1 MPLLRVLL
9 LLLLLTSCG
18 SDGGGTAG
26 VSVTGD
32 DNLAA
37 ASASNNVSS
46 ANVNLTP
53 VTAPASDTL
62 PPASANTIELWQLPS
77 QSTLQMMSY
86 VVRRGETDLVV
97 IDGGQTADAEYLRAF
112 LKGRT
117 VNAWIITHTHSDHVN
132 ALISLLESNTAPKIE
147 RIYWGYV
154 DRDWLAATQG
164 SGTRQ
169 YDRFLAAV
177 KAAQIPL
184 AAPAPGDRFTVGK
197 LDFVVLSAFN
207 PELPGL
213 NNSSLVFKLL
223 TPQTVLFLAD
233 VVDESV
239 LLSKKRDL
247 LPSDIV
253 QMSHHGQTG
262 LTKEIYKVINPSIC
276 LWPTTRGL
284 WENDNGNGFDSGPY
298 TTLETRSWMYEL
310 GVEAHI
316 LQADGLQKVVLA
328 R

>member
-1 MPLLRVLL
+1 MSLLRVLL

-18 SDGGGTAG
+18 SDGGGTTV
-26 VSVTGD
+26 VSATGD
-32 DNLAA
+32 DNLIP
-37 ASASNNVSS
+37 ASASNSVSS
-46 ANVNLTP
+46 ANVNPTP
-53 VTAPASDTL
+53 EPAPVSDTL

-77 QSTLQMMSY
+77 QSPLQMMSY

-117 VNAWIITHTHSDHVN
+117 VNAWIITHTHPDHVN
-132 ALISLLESNTAPKIE
+132 ALITLLESNTAPKID

-154 DRDWLAATQG
+154 DRTWLTSTQA
-164 SGTRQ
+164 SGARQ

-184 AAPAPGDRFTVGK
+184 VAPASGDRFTVGK

-284 WENDNGNGFDSGPY
+284 WDNDNGNGFDSGPY

>member
-1 MPLLRVLL
+1 MSLLRVLL

-18 SDGGGTAG
+18 SDGGGTTVA
-26 VSVTGD
+26 STTD
-32 DNLAA
+32 DNNLIA
-37 ASASNNVSS
+37 ASPSNNVSS
-46 ANVNLTP
+46 TNVNPTP
-53 VTAPASDTL
+53 APAPVSDTL

-77 QSTLQMMSY
+77 QSPLQMMSY
-86 VVRRGETDLVV
+86 VVRRGEADLVV

-117 VNAWIITHTHSDHVN
+117 VNAWIITHTHPDHVN
-132 ALISLLESNTAPKIE
+132 ALITLLESNTAPKIE

-154 DRDWLAATQG
+154 DRAWLTSTQA

-184 AAPAPGDRFTVGK
+184 VAPAPGDRFTVGK

-284 WENDNGNGFDSGPY
+284 WDNDNGNGFDSGPY